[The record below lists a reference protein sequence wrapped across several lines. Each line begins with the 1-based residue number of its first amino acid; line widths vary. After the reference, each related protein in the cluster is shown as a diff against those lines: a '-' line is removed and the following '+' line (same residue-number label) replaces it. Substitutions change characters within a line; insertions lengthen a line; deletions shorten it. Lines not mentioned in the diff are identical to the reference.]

1 MEKTTVEMTQEQLK
15 EFEAFKLEQKK
26 KAEAEERAE
35 KRRLLQTMTDD
46 ALVAC
51 IEKLMEASEYLR
63 NVKSA
68 ILGEFGTLMELRKE
82 VNEDAGKIIDQD
94 SYTFTDS
101 KGSMRIRIGYNLS
114 DGYLDQ
120 VEEGIKKVK
129 EYLRSLAKDED
140 SGRIVDMVL
149 RLLSRDNK
157 GNIKASRVIQLSK
170 MAQESGNEQFIE
182 GMRIIQE
189 SYRPTRSKLYIRCS
203 VKEPVEGQEGASEWK
218 DVPLSIT
225 EL

>member
-51 IEKLMEASEYLR
+51 IKKLMEASEYLR

-68 ILGEFGTLMELRKE
+68 ILGEFGTLMELRKD

-101 KGSMRIRIGYNLS
+101 KGTMRLRIGYNLS

-129 EYLRSLAKDED
+129 EYLKSLAKDEE
-140 SGRIVDMVL
+140 SGRMVDMVL

-170 MAQESGNEQFIE
+170 MAQDSGNDEFIE